1 MVMLG
6 IALGAAILLSAIF
19 SAAELAVFLPGE
31 GRVRTLADQ
40 NVAGAAALVQLRSRP
55 ERTLVLLRLADAMSD
70 VSAGALAAYM
80 AFLQWNLL
88 GLALAI
94 GAVALLVL
102 YFGELVPLGVAA
114 NHGVRIALMIAP
126 VLLVLTRVLS
136 PLLMLLSRLS
146 RVRPERRDTVS
157 TITET
162 EIRQLTALGH
172 TEGEIEEHER
182 ELIERAFRLDDTKTW
197 EIMIPRV
204 DIFAWQDSKRLGEI
218 VPELG
223 TVRYSRVPVYGESID
238 DITGVL
244 YLRDVYQALISGQR
258 DVELQALAREPL
270 VVPGSLPLSRLLRD
284 FQNRRIH
291 MAVVVDEYGGTD
303 GLVTL
308 EDVLEELVGEIV
320 DETDVDEDAI
330 TRISRNEIIAWGD
343 ADLREINHF
352 FNTTLPQLEHRSLN
366 GYLLDELG
374 RVPQPGEKIERENI
388 LIEVVDATG
397 TQVTRARLRRLG
409 SPMDLPAA
417 EHGRLPP
424 ADRESTRAREAH
436 EATEREDEMSGR
448 KDEAAVRE
456 DEAAIREAPLRKD
469 APPVRREEAIV
480 REDGTPDPPGP
491 RGHAST
497 QHPAGRGTR
506 LSF

>member
-1 MVMLG
+1 MPLGPGMVMLG
-6 IALGAAILLSAIF
+6 IALGAAILLSAAF

-31 GRVRTLADQ
+31 GRVRALADQ
-40 NVAGAAALVQLRSRP
+40 KVSGAAALVQLRSKP
-55 ERTLVLLRLADAMSD
+55 ERTLVLLRLADALCD
-70 VSAGALAAYM
+70 VSAGALAAYI
-80 AFLQWNLL
+80 ALLQWELL

-94 GAVALLVL
+94 GAAALLVL
-102 YFGELVPLGVAA
+102 YFGELIPLGVAA
-114 NHGVRIALMIAP
+114 NHGVRIALTIAP
-126 VLLVLTRVLS
+126 VVLVLTRVLG
-136 PLLMLLSRLS
+136 PLLIVLSRLS
-146 RVRPERRDTVS
+146 RIRTDRRSTVS

-162 EIRQLTALGH
+162 EIRQLTVLGH
-172 TEGEIEEHER
+172 TEGHIEEHER

-197 EIMIPRV
+197 EVMIPRV
-204 DIFAWQDSKRLGEI
+204 DIFAWPDSRRLADI

-223 TVRYSRVPVYGESID
+223 AVRYSRVPVYGESID

-244 YLRDVYQALISGQR
+244 YLRDVYQALIGGQR

-303 GLVTL
+303 GVVTL

-330 TRISRNEIIAWGD
+330 TRISRSEILAWGD

-366 GYLLDELG
+366 GYLLEELG
-374 RVPQPGEKIERENI
+374 RVPQPGEQIERETI
-388 LIEVVDATG
+388 RIEVMEATE

-409 SPMDLPAA
+409 SVAELPPA
-417 EHGRLPP
+417 EHGTAAR
-424 ADRESTRAREAH
+424 TRA
-436 EATEREDEMSGR
+436 D
-448 KDEAAVRE
+448 AAA
-456 DEAAIREAPLRKD
+456 AAIGPAPQQD
-469 APPVRREEAIV
+469 
-480 REDGTPDPPGP
+480 
-491 RGHAST
+491 
-497 QHPAGRGTR
+497 
-506 LSF
+506 

>member
-6 IALGAAILLSAIF
+6 IALAAAILLSAVF

-31 GRVRTLADQ
+31 GRVRALADQ
-40 NVAGAAALVQLRSRP
+40 KVSGAAALVQLRSMP
-55 ERTLVLLRLADAMSD
+55 ERTLVLLRLADALSD
-70 VSAGALAAYM
+70 VTAGALVAYI
-80 AFLQWNLL
+80 ALLQWELL

-94 GAVALLVL
+94 GAAALLIL
-102 YFGELVPLGVAA
+102 YFGELLPLGIAA
-114 NHGVRIALMIAP
+114 NHGVRIALTIAP

-136 PLLMLLSRLS
+136 PLLVVVSSLSRM
-146 RVRPERRDTVS
+146 RHERRETVT

-172 TEGEIEEHER
+172 NEGEIEEHER

-204 DIFAWQDSKRLGEI
+204 DIFAWPASRRLAEI
-218 VPELG
+218 VTELG
-223 TVRYSRVPVYGESID
+223 TLRYSRVPVYGESID

-258 DVELQALAREPL
+258 DIELQALAREPL

-303 GLVTL
+303 GVVTL

-330 TRISRNEIIAWGD
+330 TRISRTEILAWGD

-352 FNTTLPQLEHRSLN
+352 FNTSLPQLEHRSLN

-374 RVPQPGEKIERENI
+374 RVPEPGERLERETI
-388 LIEVVDATG
+388 LIEVMEATE
-397 TQVTRARLRRLG
+397 TQVTRARLRRIG
-409 SPMDLPAA
+409 SPA
-417 EHGRLPP
+417 ELPP
-424 ADRESTRAREAH
+424 AATRTEGAGRNEDTGASGPVQEERTGSAGQVAREA
-436 EATEREDEMSGR
+436 
-448 KDEAAVRE
+448 
-456 DEAAIREAPLRKD
+456 
-469 APPVRREEAIV
+469 
-480 REDGTPDPPGP
+480 
-491 RGHAST
+491 
-497 QHPAGRGTR
+497 
-506 LSF
+506 